1 MRCDGHRWRAAPR
14 WHTLAPPE
22 GNPGMLAR
30 ALVAAALLLA
40 PAARAAAV
48 QDFGAY
54 HALVIGI
61 NAYADPGLT
70 RLETPVNDASA
81 VHDLLRLEYGYR
93 STLLL
98 NPTRYALVRKLEE
111 LRDELG
117 EGDNLLIYYAGH
129 GVLDRATDEG
139 FWLPVDAEADN
150 RANWLAVRRVTSALK
165 GMFAKHVLVVADSCY
180 SGALTRAVAN
190 LSPSGGA
197 RQAELRRLAQMRA
210 RTVLTSGGLEP
221 VYDGG
226 GDGHSVFARAFLDIL
241 RGNREILD
249 GHSFY
254 GRLRQR
260 VVLGAEQTPTYSPI
274 PLAGDEGGDFLF
286 VPKGAAAALTAP
298 SPGTPGAPVA
308 DQRAMELAFWEAI
321 KESGNPAEFEAYL
334 DRWPGGTFAALA
346 RIRIKELAESGART
360 PRPPPAAGRIARDA
374 SARGECQSST
384 IRMVDLDRRAKKKSR
399 LPAWLFSDETCRDP
413 AFEVRDVSQSGP
425 ELLWSVAFTGATLS
439 CACELK

>member
-1 MRCDGHRWRAAPR
+1 
-14 WHTLAPPE
+14 
-22 GNPGMLAR
+22 MLAR
-30 ALVAAALLLA
+30 ALVAAALLLLA

-48 QDFGAY
+48 PDFGTY
-54 HALVIGI
+54 YALVIGI

-70 RLETPVNDASA
+70 RLETAVNDASA

-98 NPTRYALVRKLEE
+98 NPTRYELVRKLEE
-111 LRDELG
+111 LRNELG
-117 EGDNLLIYYAGH
+117 ESDNLLIYYAGH

-180 SGALTRAVAN
+180 SGALSRAVPN
-190 LSPSGGA
+190 LAPSGGA
-197 RQAELRRLAQMRA
+197 RQAELHRLAQMRA

-254 GRLRQR
+254 ARLRQR

-274 PLAGDEGGDFLF
+274 RLAGDEGGDFLF
-286 VPKGAAAALTAP
+286 VPKGAVVPAALTAP
-298 SPGTPGAPVA
+298 SP
-308 DQRAMELAFWEAI
+308 DRRAMELAFWEAI
-321 KESGNPAEFEAYL
+321 KESGNPAELEAYL
-334 DRWPGGTFAALA
+334 DRWPEGTFAALA
-346 RIRIKELAESGART
+346 RIRIEELAESGART
-360 PRPPPAAGRIARDA
+360 PRPRPAVGRVARDA
-374 SARGECQSST
+374 NARGECRAGT
-384 IRMVDLDRRAKKKSR
+384 IRMVDLDRRAKKKSGF
-399 LPAWLFSDETCRDP
+399 PAWLFSDETCRDP